1 MDLSG
6 VLQSLPGFLQIVN
19 VVVLL
24 SALFFFT
31 STIASHLVEVIVGF
45 LNSRGKQLRARLE
58 IALGK
63 DAADAFYND
72 PLIQSLSTEVSEIRT
87 ATRSVLGRAWATLPG
102 AAGRAGVSYQ
112 DNAWRLHPPS
122 YVEPEFFAKVV
133 ATLSNTEGSAFKTSA
148 VINDIK
154 TKLVGVGDQLEPKL
168 VEWFKAIN
176 DRQNGVY
183 TRWTFLRLLVIGFLL
198 AALIDIDTVHIA
210 GTLWKNP
217 EQTEK
222 AVKALDD
229 IEKLKLTDA
238 QKNEVRDSVA
248 KAFVELRKIAPPN
261 YAWQNPPKWPFY
273 VDNWAQRQQVKD
285 GLTEWLPKLLGWLLT
300 ALATSL
306 GAQFWF
312 NLMSEA
318 LKLRAAGN
326 KPKDEPEKAEKKKP
340 DGAVG

>member
-87 ATRSVLGRAWATLPG
+87 ATRSALGRAWATLPG
-102 AAGRAGVSYQ
+102 AAGRAGVRFQ

-222 AVKALDD
+222 AVKTLDSLEMSNID
-229 IEKLKLTDA
+229 ETKKKEIREA
-238 QKNEVRDSVA
+238 VA
-248 KAFVELRKIAPPN
+248 KAFLEIRKIDPPN
-261 YAWQNPPKWPFY
+261 YAWQNPPKWVPFISP
-273 VDNWAQRQQVKD
+273 DWRTNWWD
-285 GLTEWLPKLLGWLLT
+285 GVTKEWLPKLLGWLLT